1 MTYRLEY
8 LGAHEFEHLVQAL
21 LLRVYGPTVQVFGA
35 GADSGRDAVFE
46 GRAVPVDGAHPHAEP
61 WDGYHVFQVK
71 FREQLQSTAAN
82 KTWLLAQIGR
92 ELDKWADPSRGRR
105 GPKPEYIVFVTNV
118 GLGGAVD
125 GGMDQAT
132 QKIQSA
138 AADHEWPLKD
148 CAIWDRAKIERLLD
162 GFASVR
168 QQFNALITPGDVL
181 ATINLGRM
189 TGLGALVED
198 IRPALEEHARTELI
212 TRGQINLGEAGQVA
226 NQKLDLAQVAVDLP
240 ARYPDNPDP
249 LAPSFPALAH
259 IVEAGERV
267 LRPSVLAGAPLQPHF
282 LVMGGPGQGKTTLG
296 RLLAQ
301 LYRATMLAE
310 REGMSQ
316 PVQTAASDTLDRAAE
331 IGIPRPCARRWPVR
345 VDLAEYADLAGGGA
359 DLPLLRYIA
368 ERITSCT
375 GETFHARDMRAWLKA
390 WPWLLVLDGYD
401 EVAAKP
407 ARETVAAA
415 VSQLLE
421 QAHTEDADLL
431 VVATT
436 RPQGYSDELPTSF
449 RKLLLAPLSADQ
461 AVDYASRLT
470 ELRMGDDADK
480 PAVLQRIAD
489 AAANELTR
497 RLMRTPLQVMIM
509 SLLLERRPKPPQ
521 DRAALFA
528 DYYDVIYDREV
539 QKQNYLATVLAER
552 RADVDAIHH
561 ATGLRLQV
569 ASESAGEAEALLSSQ
584 DFETI
589 IRDRLTEQGHEGAA
603 LERLA
608 GDLLRAAHDRLVLV
622 TAKGKDQVGFE
633 LRSIQEFMAA
643 RALVDGLDD
652 KVVER
657 LRVIATSAHWRNT
670 WLLAV
675 GAVYR
680 SRPRLFDP
688 VLHMMRELD
697 ASDTFSL
704 IVETAPLLAIDILDD
719 GMASKS
725 PKHLRLLVD
734 LSLQL
739 LNGPNLGAGRLGDV
753 LAEVGDDEAVR
764 PKVIAALQRAW
775 DGSPSAHEAAAI
787 VLERLTGPDQQ
798 GVLPARA
805 RQMRAT
811 KPATAPPVGPGT
823 ADATVR
829 LSEALPADA
838 RNWPLTSVEG
848 RFVEEMRRVKTVVG
862 PRGEFVLPGGIT
874 PRQAA
879 TDVLMDDDALSRVAE
894 AIDAIEF
901 YNWSAR
907 TAIVAFLW
915 RARERVPVAD
925 RLAP

>member
-1 MTYRLEY
+1 MTYRLED
-8 LGAHEFEHLVQAL
+8 LGPHEFEHLVQAL
-21 LLRVYGPTVQVFGA
+21 LLKVYGPTVQVFGT
-35 GADSGRDAVFE
+35 GPDSGRDAVFE
-46 GRAVPVDGAHPHAEP
+46 GRAVPADGEHHHAAP

-82 KTWLLAQIGR
+82 KTWLLTQIRR
-92 ELDKWADPSRGRR
+92 ELDKWAHPGTKRK
-105 GPKPEYIVFVTNV
+105 GPKPEFIVFVTNV

-125 GGMDQAT
+125 GGLNEAT
-132 QKIQSA
+132 RTIRSA
-138 AADHEWPLKD
+138 ARTHDWPLKD
-148 CAIWDRAKIERLLD
+148 CAVWDRAKVERLLD
-162 GFASVR
+162 GFADVR

-181 ATINLGRM
+181 AAINLGRM
-189 TGLGALVED
+189 TGLGQRVED
-198 IRPALEEHARTELI
+198 IRRALEEHARTELI

-226 NQKLDLAQVAVDLP
+226 NQKLDLAHVAVDLP
-240 ARYPDNPDP
+240 ARHPDDPDP
-249 LAPSFPALAH
+249 LAHSFAALAH
-259 IVEAGERV
+259 IVTAGERV
-267 LRPSVLAGAPLQPHF
+267 LRPSVLAGADLQPHF
-282 LVMGGPGQGKTTLG
+282 LVTGGPGQGKTTLG

-310 REGMSQ
+310 RDGQSP
-316 PVQTAASDTLDRAAE
+316 PVQAAVADTLRRAEE
-331 IGIPRPCARRWPVR
+331 IGIPRPRARRWPVR

-359 DLPLLRYIA
+359 DLPLVRYLA
-368 ERITSCT
+368 ERISAST
-375 GETFHARDMRAWLKA
+375 GETFHARDMRGWLRA

-415 VSQLLE
+415 VNQLLE

-449 RKLLLAPLSADQ
+449 RKLELVPLSAQQ

-470 ELRMGDDADK
+470 ELRMGEDAEK
-480 PAVLQRIAD
+480 SAVLQRITD

-497 RLMRTPLQVMIM
+497 RLMRSPLQVMIM
-509 SLLLERRPKPPQ
+509 SLLLERRAKPPQ

-539 QKQNYLATVLAER
+539 QKKNYLATVLSER
-552 RADVDAIHH
+552 RADVDAIHR

-584 DFETI
+584 DFEMV
-589 IRDRLTEQGHEGAA
+589 IRDRLTKEGHKGAA

-608 GDLLRAAHDRLVLV
+608 GDLLRAARDRLVLV

-643 RALVDGLDD
+643 CALVDGLDNE
-652 KVVER
+652 VIGR
-657 LRVIATSAHWRNT
+657 LRVIAPSAHWRNT

-680 SRPRLFDP
+680 DRAPLFDP

-704 IVETAPLLAIDILDD
+704 IIETAPRLAIDILDD

-734 LSLQL
+734 LALQIL
-739 LNGPNLGAGRLGDV
+739 TGPNLGAGRLGDV
-753 LAEVGDDEAVR
+753 LAEVGDDESAR
-764 PKVIAALQRAW
+764 LKIIAALQRAW
-775 DGSPSAHEAAAI
+775 DGSPSAHEAAAL
-787 VLERLTGPDQQ
+787 VLERLTAPDQQ

-811 KPATAPPVGPGT
+811 KPTTAPPTGPGT
-823 ADATVR
+823 PGATVR
-829 LSEALPADA
+829 LSDALPDDV
-838 RNWPLTSVEG
+838 RNWPRTSVEG
-848 RFVEEMRRVKTVVG
+848 RFVDEIRHVRTVVG
-862 PRGEFVLPGGIT
+862 PRGEFLVPEGIT
-874 PRQAA
+874 PGQAA
-879 TDVLMDDDALSRVAE
+879 AALLTYDDALGRVAE
-894 AIDAIEF
+894 AIDAIEP

-915 RARERVPVAD
+915 RARERVPVAH
-925 RLAP
+925 RLTP

>member
-1 MTYRLEY
+1 MTYRLED
-8 LGAHEFEHLVQAL
+8 LGPHEFEHLVQAL
-21 LLRVYGPTVQVFGA
+21 LLKIYGPTVQVFGT
-35 GADSGRDAVFE
+35 GPDSGRDAVFE
-46 GRAVPVDGAHPHAEP
+46 GRGVPVDAAHQHAEP

-92 ELDKWADPSRGRR
+92 ELDTWADPSRGRK

-125 GGMDQAT
+125 GGLDQAV
-132 QKIQSA
+132 QKIRA
-138 AADHEWPLKD
+138 AAEAHEWPLKD
-148 CAIWDRAKIERLLD
+148 CAVWDRAKVERLLEGCAD
-162 GFASVR
+162 VR

-181 ATINLGRM
+181 AAINLGRM
-189 TGLGALVED
+189 TTLGRLVED

-226 NQKLDLAQVAVDLP
+226 NQKLDLAHVAVDLP

-249 LAPSFPALAH
+249 LAQTFGALAH
-259 IVEAGERV
+259 IVTAGNRV
-267 LRPSVLAGAPLQPHF
+267 LRPSVQDVAGIQPHF

-301 LYRATMLAE
+301 LYRATMLAD
-310 REGMSQ
+310 REGLSQ
-316 PVQTAASDTLDRAAE
+316 PVQAAAADTLSRAAE
-331 IGIPRPCARRWPVR
+331 IGIPRPRARRWPVR
-345 VDLAEYADLAGGGA
+345 VDLAEYADLAGGGR
-359 DLPLLRYIA
+359 LPLLRYIA
-368 ERITSCT
+368 ERISLGT

-407 ARETVAAA
+407 ARELVAAA
-415 VSQLLE
+415 VNQLLE

-436 RPQGYSDELPTSF
+436 RPQGYSDELPASF
-449 RKLLLAPLSADQ
+449 RELQLAPLSADQ

-470 ELRMGDDADK
+470 ELRMGDDADM

-539 QKQNYLATVLAER
+539 QKKNYLATVLAER

-589 IRDRLTEQGHEGAA
+589 IRDRLAEQGHEGAV

-608 GDLLRAAHDRLVLV
+608 GDLLRAARDRLVLV

-643 RALVDGLDD
+643 RALVDGLDEQ
-652 KVVER
+652 VVER
-657 LRVIATSAHWRNT
+657 LRVIAPSAHWRNT

-704 IVETAPLLAIDILDD
+704 IVETAPRLAIDILDD

-734 LSLQL
+734 LALQL
-739 LNGPNLGAGRLGDV
+739 LTGPNLGAGRLGDV
-753 LAEVGDDEAVR
+753 LAEIGDDEAVR
-764 PKVIAALQRAW
+764 SRVIAALQRSW
-775 DGSPSAHEAAAI
+775 DGSPSAHEAATL
-787 VLERLTGPDQQ
+787 VLERLTGRQ
-798 GVLPARA
+798 GFLPARA
-805 RQMRAT
+805 RQMLAS
-811 KPATAPPVGPGT
+811 KPAGAPPVGPGT
-823 ADATVR
+823 VGARVR
-829 LSEALPADA
+829 LSEALPEYT
-838 RNWPLTSVEG
+838 RTWPRTSVER
-848 RFVEEMRRVKTVVG
+848 RFVEEMRNVKTVVG
-862 PRGEFVLPGGIT
+862 PRGEFLIPGGIT

-879 TDVLMDDDALSRVAE
+879 TDVLADDDALGRVAE
-894 AIDAIEF
+894 AIDAIEP

-907 TAIVAFLW
+907 SAIVAFLW

-925 RLAP
+925 HLAL